1 MAANLIC
8 AGGTESL
15 EAPWLESFRFDHAC
29 VCIAPPCS
37 PIDSLWASMTCSL
50 ATAATAFP
58 GSPGQSVI
66 SLTQLLPLLFL
77 YWFAHFLRRAQA
89 EEAQRARRAALMAAE
104 QGFEGEV
111 YDTGSHWSVCLKS
124 LGQCRTSQ
132 GFRIVCAWFCSLR
145 VGSWQMFFEFPI
157 RKIPNSPRQA
167 TSCDQAICLV
177 WLCHRKRAMDM
188 VPHPVPKVYSSQHV
202 SDMIRYDLCIF
213 MSARHP
219 FAM

>member
-1 MAANLIC
+1 
-8 AGGTESL
+8 
-15 EAPWLESFRFDHAC
+15 
-29 VCIAPPCS
+29 
-37 PIDSLWASMTCSL
+37 
-50 ATAATAFP
+50 
-58 GSPGQSVI
+58 
-66 SLTQLLPLLFL
+66 
-77 YWFAHFLRRAQA
+77 
-89 EEAQRARRAALMAAE
+89 MAAE

-202 SDMIRYDLCIF
+202 SDMIRYDLCQHVIHLPCRDSRF
-213 MSARHP
+213 LFFLCVFVASRHACGTCLRITP
-219 FAM
+219 QDKTWRFIEFAPELMEDFRFRS